1 MNVEE
6 IENYRHSRIM
16 EVRFIDLDALAHVNN
31 AKYLNYL
38 EEARL
43 AYARDVLG
51 WDGDIRH
58 LGLVVAGV
66 EIQYKLPILLNEKV
80 EIRTRVSRLGGR
92 SFEMEY
98 LILKINGENSELA
111 ARAKTVQVSVN
122 EETGKSTRLP
132 EEWRQIIQTYEP
144 GEIQGA

>member
-1 MNVEE
+1 MNTEE
-6 IENYRHSRIM
+6 ILNYRHSRII
-16 EVRFIDLDALAHVNN
+16 EVRFIDLDALGHVNN
-31 AKYLNYL
+31 ARYLNYL

-43 AYARDVLG
+43 AYAKDVLG

-66 EIQYKLPILLNEKV
+66 EIQYKLPIFLNDKV
-80 EIRTRVSRLGGR
+80 EIRTRVSRIGGR

-98 LILKINGENSELA
+98 LILNIGGEEPALA
-111 ARAKTVQVSVN
+111 AQAKTVQVSIN
-122 EETGKSTRLP
+122 EESGKSTRLP
-132 EEWRQIIQTYEP
+132 EEWRQIIKTYEP